1 MKAQADTPIILTK
14 FTDLTH
20 PERLALILEL
30 REKREK
36 PIREYLALQ
45 AKLKADKTVKLN
57 EDQEKRLSQF
67 TTLAEKVERDILRMT
82 ELARKLRGIEIELEI
97 L

>member
-1 MKAQADTPIILTK
+1 MKAQADTPIILAK
-14 FTDLTH
+14 FTALTDK
-20 PERLALILEL
+20 ERHALILEL

-45 AKLKADKTVKLN
+45 AKLKANKIETLN
-57 EDQEKRLSQF
+57 ADQEKRLSQF

>member
-1 MKAQADTPIILTK
+1 MKAATDTPIILTK
-14 FTDLTH
+14 FTDLTD
-20 PERLALILEL
+20 PERLAHILEL

-36 PIREYLALQ
+36 PIRDYLALQ
-45 AKLKADKTVKLN
+45 AKIKADKTVTLN
-57 EDQEKRLSQF
+57 ADQEKRLAQF
-67 TTLAEKVERDILRMT
+67 ITLSEKVERDILRLT